1 MTGGRV
7 EQKLVRPVVDKSL
20 DLATRVD
27 DQYLGSHVQE
37 FVEESKTEYELAR
50 ARRSGG
56 GGGHGPGAGG
66 GPKSGSDGP
75 TSRGPPVYHG
85 NDRGHA

>member
-1 MTGGRV
+1 M

-27 DQYLGSHVQE
+27 DQYLTGRVQE
-37 FVEESKTEYELAR
+37 FVEETKTEYEVAR
-50 ARRSGG
+50 ARRSAG

-66 GPKSGSDGP
+66 GPKSGGDGK
-75 TSRGPPVYHG
+75 TSAGRPVYHHTG
-85 NDRGHA
+85 GTYA